1 MPAHNSDETVSTTS
15 TTTPA
20 ATSLVLDEWVSA
32 TADTTL
38 RSPVVAGQPSRTAL
52 GEDLDVNI
60 GWDRF
65 EKLMLAVCKSHL
77 GLYGIRFRRY
87 GTQGQVQH
95 GIDLAGR
102 QADGSYVVV
111 QCKDYRAFTA
121 TNLKDAVSVFAR
133 GRRPFGASRLIVATS
148 AATES
153 TQLADELAALQGQY
167 RDLDIDLWGAEQLN
181 DLLRYHADIV
191 ARFWTRE
198 TADVFCTG
206 APLPGVPT
214 PPADLQEQADR
225 ILLGPVNTDDI
236 LPILKLA
243 QSKAVDAPAE
253 AAQHF
258 GEVAIRLEQ
267 AGFRGHAAIQ
277 RYKQLEAMEAAG
289 QFERASSL
297 AAELAVEALHRA
309 ERYEPRRLAGTLE
322 RLNSRTTDSEAGK
335 ASSALNLQLI
345 NAAVAAACR
354 PVGQPDGLLAALKT
368 DQARAFRHY
377 PSLVLLLAEDLFATA
392 PDQLAHISSLI
403 DDAIAQATTREH
415 EDEWDCLL
423 RLRLVKAEYDAS
435 ERMTLRRQARQRRVS
450 ARERSL
456 INAREARR
464 YCFEG
469 RNEEALEA
477 WRDAVN
483 DAILAR
489 LTDDAADWLY
499 AIRQLNFRYG
509 PLPVDV
515 NDEHRLA
522 QALRSTGTGRFLK
535 RAGEPR
541 AQSMAA
547 LVRSEPIEAVLSSRR
562 WLIDS
567 IVSGSWTAETEALE
581 FLADRYAE
589 NAEPSTASLLYQ
601 RAGAKKKLAS
611 LASAAKDEALPVG
624 PLENEPWWVI
634 NARCA
639 MISAQ
644 ADLVPDSLAAQ
655 HLQVLIDLAIRV
667 RDGEIP
673 DSPLHDLKVESVKA
687 MCELAA
693 RGTSEQAREVLE
705 LLSSDVPR
713 EPGHHRFTDDQHA
726 AMCVQVAI
734 SHPSLA
740 TACLT
745 RLFDLAE
752 AGANRAL
759 ELMASDEVVAFLATS
774 AEASRQPGNI
784 KPLEDQPRH
793 TLLNR
798 VLHLAEGDHHY
809 AVDLLLFAA
818 SPDHPLAQMKAE
830 DAKARI
836 LERTDPQ
843 PGLAGIG
850 TRLVPDSYLV
860 SRLPAPDRQ
869 ACAER
874 MLEIASNPADLATN
888 RQQALQGLANVA
900 AELSATSKSAIFAAA
915 RDFVDGNK
923 DGGALEEFH
932 GTPHPLSSL
941 RVDLGSGSLKGHGVI
956 LAASSATSAEE
967 QDWTRDQ
974 AVSLLRSDDSSEVFN
989 AARALWGLPASTTT
1003 NVDAKLLITHKAA
1016 VVRQV
1021 AAMLAMRDPER
1032 YRETLAALAKDMDHH
1047 LRITLAKAVVRAV
1060 PRQSWLEELLARLS
1074 SDARHSVRAAA
1085 ASETDAGG

>member
-1 MPAHNSDETVSTTS
+1 
-15 TTTPA
+15 
-20 ATSLVLDEWVSA
+20 
-32 TADTTL
+32 
-38 RSPVVAGQPSRTAL
+38 
-52 GEDLDVNI
+52 
-60 GWDRF
+60 
-65 EKLMLAVCKSHL
+65 MLAVCKSHL

-111 QCKDYRAFTA
+111 QCKDYRTFTA
-121 TNLKDAVSVFAR
+121 GNLRDAISVFAE

-153 TQLADELAALQGQY
+153 TQLADQLGALQDQY
-167 RDLDIDLWGAEQLN
+167 SDIDIELWGAEQIN
-181 DLLRYHADIV
+181 EVLRYHADIV

-214 PPADLQEQADR
+214 PPVDLQEQADR
-225 ILLGPVNTDDI
+225 ILLGPINTFDV

-243 QSKAVDAPAE
+243 QSKLLEAPVE

-258 GEVAIRLEQ
+258 GEVAARLEQ

-289 QFERASSL
+289 LIERASAL
-297 AAELAVEALHRA
+297 AAELAVEALQRG

-322 RLNSRTTDSEAGK
+322 RLNSRTTASEAGH
-335 ASSALNLQLI
+335 ASSALYSQLI

-377 PSLVLLLAEDLFATA
+377 PSLVLLLAEDLLATA
-392 PDQLAHISSLI
+392 PDQLPEISRLI

-415 EDEWDCLL
+415 TDDWDCLL
-423 RLRLVKAEYDAS
+423 RLRLVKAEYHAS
-435 ERMTLRRQARQRRVS
+435 ERVTLRRQARQRRVS

-469 RNEEALEA
+469 RSEEALEA

-499 AIRQLNFRYG
+499 SIRQLNFRYG
-509 PLPVDV
+509 PLPVDI

-547 LVRSEPIEAVLSSRR
+547 LVRKEPIDAVLSSRR

-581 FLADRYAE
+581 FLADLYAE
-589 NAEPSTASLLYQ
+589 NAEASTASLLYQ

-624 PLENEPWWVI
+624 PLKNEPWWVI

-644 ADLVPDSLAAQ
+644 ADLMPDSLAAQ
-655 HLQVLIDLAIRV
+655 HVQVLLDLAIRV
-667 RDGEIP
+667 RAGELP

-687 MCELAA
+687 ICGLAA
-693 RGTSEQAREVLE
+693 RGTPEQARQVLD
-705 LLSSDVPR
+705 LLAPDVPR

-726 AMCVQVAI
+726 AMCVQVAVC
-734 SHPSLA
+734 HPTLA
-740 TACLT
+740 MASLT

-752 AGANRAL
+752 AGVNKAL
-759 ELMASDEVVAFLATS
+759 DLLASDPVVAFLTPS
-774 AEASRQPGNI
+774 TGASRQSG
-784 KPLEDQPRH
+784 KVGLLENQQREA
-793 TLLNR
+793 LQKR
-798 VLHLAEGDHHY
+798 VLHLAGGNHHG
-809 AVDLLLFAA
+809 ADLLLFSA
-818 SPDHPLAQMKAE
+818 SPDHPLAQRKAE
-830 DAKARI
+830 EARDRI
-836 LERTDPQ
+836 LRRPDPQ
-843 PGLAGIG
+843 PGIAGIE

-860 SRLPAPDRQ
+860 GRLPEPDRQ
-869 ACAER
+869 NCADKL
-874 MLEIASNPADLATN
+874 LEIASNPAEVSTN
-888 RQQALQGLANVA
+888 RQEALQGLANLA
-900 AELSATSKSAIFAAA
+900 SELPTASKSAIFAAA
-915 RDFVDGNK
+915 RDFVNGNN
-923 DGGALEEFH
+923 DGGPLEEFH
-932 GTPHPLSSL
+932 GTPHPLSSF
-941 RVDLGSGSLKGHGVI
+941 RVNLGSGSLKGLGVN
-956 LAASSATSAEE
+956 LTAASATRAEE

-974 AVSLLRSDDSSEVFN
+974 AVTLLRSDDSSEVFN
-989 AARALWGLPASTTT
+989 AARALWALPASTNT
-1003 NVDAKLLITHKAA
+1003 NVDAKLLITHKAT
-1016 VVRQV
+1016 VVRQL
-1021 AAMLAMRDPER
+1021 AAMLAMREPER
-1032 YRETLAALAKDMDHH
+1032 YRETLAALTSDTDHH
-1047 LRITLAKAVVRAV
+1047 VRITLAEGVVRLT
-1060 PRQSWLEELLARLS
+1060 PRQPWLEDLLAQLR
-1074 SDARHSVRAAA
+1074 SDPRHSVRTAAV
-1085 ASETDAGG
+1085 SSPDTDA